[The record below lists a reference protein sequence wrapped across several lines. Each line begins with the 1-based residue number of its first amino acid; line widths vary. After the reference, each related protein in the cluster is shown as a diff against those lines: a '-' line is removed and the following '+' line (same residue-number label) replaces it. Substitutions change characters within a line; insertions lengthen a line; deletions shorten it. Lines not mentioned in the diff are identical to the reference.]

1 MVLVLKPRDLKA
13 DSYIIV
19 RNPSGS
25 VQVRRSRWT
34 KANWMI
40 QQIFGVADGSFRM
53 LQCKRES
60 LIPDTSADKEL
71 NAAANKAVD
80 TDKER
85 NTAADKELNT
95 AADEA
100 VDADKQL
107 NAVAEPLLL
116 IKDQIT
122 RWMKIEQPTSVHGYE
137 ELELPPGSLG
147 PGAVPLPFLYRLSL
161 RQS

>member
-1 MVLVLKPRDLKA
+1 M
-13 DSYIIV
+13 
-19 RNPSGS
+19 
-25 VQVRRSRWT
+25 QVRRSRWT

-53 LQCKRES
+53 LQYKRES

-80 TDKER
+80 TNKEQ

-100 VDADKQL
+100 VDADKKRDAVADKQL